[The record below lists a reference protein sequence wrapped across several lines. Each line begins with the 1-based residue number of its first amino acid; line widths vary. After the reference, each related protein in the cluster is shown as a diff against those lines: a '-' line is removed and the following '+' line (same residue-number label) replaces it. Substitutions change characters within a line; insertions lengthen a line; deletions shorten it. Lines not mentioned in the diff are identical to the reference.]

1 MGLAIL
7 GGYVL
12 GMRTRAFT
20 LFRFRSSAVEQ
31 TTVNRS
37 VPGSIPGETAIFGRI
52 AQSVEQVIED
62 HRVGSSTLSF
72 PTIVLRKIGRAWFIA
87 PLC

>member
-1 MGLAIL
+1 MTI
-7 GGYVL
+7 GGYEL
-12 GMRTRAFT
+12 GIRT
-20 LFRFRSSAVEQ
+20 LVSYFRFRSSAAEQ